1 MAWLYKMLLASQVY
15 GIGIIRYWTQQ
26 TNRRPWVLPLN
37 LKDEKQ
43 NYSGRTASWF
53 VNLVS
58 ENVIRT
64 GVGELLFYCFLPASS
79 LGSWAAEVGYIKI
92 PDDICVQGNS
102 NAVLHLVKLDLK
114 DWVIEVLPDSYG
126 YSDFHQSLWEWRSP
140 FWPTEQSCWENSAPP
155 PKRSNS
161 LLPREAIV

>member
-1 MAWLYKMLLASQVY
+1 M
-15 GIGIIRYWTQQ
+15 
-26 TNRRPWVLPLN
+26 N

-102 NAVLHLVKLDLK
+102 DAVLHLVKLDLK
-114 DWVIEVLPDSYG
+114 DWVIEVLPD
-126 YSDFHQSLWEWRSP
+126 
-140 FWPTEQSCWENSAPP
+140 
-155 PKRSNS
+155 
-161 LLPREAIV
+161 